1 MNSVVSLADID
12 IQISRK
18 DIKNVH
24 LSVLPPHGRVTI
36 SAPKRLSDDL
46 LRTYALSRLGWIRKQ
61 QTLFSNQ
68 RRETP
73 REYLFLESHYV
84 WGERYLLE
92 IEPYAGETK
101 VELLNDTIKI
111 VLFGAYS
118 QTKAEAVLYAWY
130 RQIIR
135 DKSEV
140 LIVKWAAALNV
151 RPNKLIVSRMKTKWG
166 ACNPTSRNIRLN
178 SELAKKPLD
187 CLEFI
192 LVHELVHLIEPT
204 HNENFRAILSKSLPT
219 WKARRALLNS
229 KPLAHDDWQY

>member
-1 MNSVVSLADID
+1 MNSVVSLADIY

-24 LSVLPPHGRVTI
+24 LSVLPPNGRVAI

-61 QTLFSNQ
+61 QELFANQ

-92 IEPYAGETK
+92 IEPNAGTTC
-101 VELLNDTIKI
+101 VELLHDTIKI
-111 VLFGAYS
+111 KLYGEYS
-118 QTKAEAVLYAWY
+118 HAKAEAVLYRWY

-135 DKSEV
+135 EKCEP
-140 LIVKWAAALNV
+140 LIQKWTKALNV
-151 RPNKLIVSRMKTKWG
+151 KPNKLIVSRMKTKWG
-166 ACNPTSRNIRLN
+166 ACNSASRNIRLN

-204 HNENFRAILSKSLPT
+204 HNDNFRAILSKHLPT
-219 WKARRALLNS
+219 WKARRELLNS
-229 KPLAHDDWQY
+229 KPLSHEGWEY

>member
-24 LSVLPPHGRVTI
+24 LSVLPPNGRVAI

-61 QTLFSNQ
+61 QALFESQ

-84 WGERYLLE
+84 WGHRYLLE
-92 IEPYAGETK
+92 IEPNARETC
-101 VELLNDTIKI
+101 VELLHDKIK
-111 VLFGAYS
+111 VKLYGDYS
-118 QTKAEAVLYAWY
+118 QSKAESVLYRWY

-135 DKSEV
+135 EKTE
-140 LIVKWAAALNV
+140 LIMTKWSKALGVK
-151 RPNKLIVSRMKTKWG
+151 PNKLIVSRMKTKWG
-166 ACNPTSRNIRLN
+166 ACNPSSRNIRLN
-178 SELAKKPLD
+178 SELAKKPLE

-204 HNENFRAILSKSLPT
+204 HNDNFRAVLSKHLPT
-219 WKARRALLNS
+219 WKARRELLNS
-229 KPLAHDDWQY
+229 KPLAHEDWKY